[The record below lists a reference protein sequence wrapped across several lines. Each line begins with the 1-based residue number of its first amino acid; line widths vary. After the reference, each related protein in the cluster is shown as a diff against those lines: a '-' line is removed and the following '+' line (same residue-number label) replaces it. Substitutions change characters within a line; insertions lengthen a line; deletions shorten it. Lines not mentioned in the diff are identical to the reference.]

1 MTANITGALS
11 RPWMFL
17 QRRQYLHINIQLK
30 QSLELE
36 RSGGFADDLQMP
48 CDAEIFSAEIGTR
61 FVTKGRKNPDGKNLP
76 EMWIFSPY
84 FMYLERTESVT
95 K

>member
-17 QRRQYLHINIQLK
+17 QRQQYLHNIPK

-36 RSGGFADDLQMP
+36 RSGGFADVIP
-48 CDAEIFSAEIGTR
+48 G
-61 FVTKGRKNPDGKNLP
+61 GRKVFID
-76 EMWIFSPY
+76 
-84 FMYLERTESVT
+84 T
-95 K
+95 